1 MPWWAIVVVL
11 AVVDAWT
18 RRNGSGLVWAVVIDL
33 VVVDVSGGGRTL
45 RTVNGKV
52 RKKEKIE
59 KHTLLG
65 FEPLSSSLAATN
77 RGHWPSIIVL

>member
-1 MPWWAIVVVL
+1 M
-11 AVVDAWT
+11 VDAWT

-45 RTVNGKV
+45 RTVVKVKV
-52 RKKEKIE
+52 RKKEEIE

-65 FEPLSSSLAATN
+65 LSPFRRRWLL
-77 RGHWPSIIVL
+77 RIVVTGRHHCFVMVVPGYR